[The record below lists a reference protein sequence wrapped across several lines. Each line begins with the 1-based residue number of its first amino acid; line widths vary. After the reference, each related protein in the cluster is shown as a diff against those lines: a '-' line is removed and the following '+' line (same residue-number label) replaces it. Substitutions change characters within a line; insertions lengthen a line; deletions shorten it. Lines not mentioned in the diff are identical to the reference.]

1 MQPLQNGRCTCP
13 EGDCGTKQFLDE
25 DRPEGCIH
33 CRTHS
38 SRLPQVSFVLPQ
50 RHNLSVQVT
59 GIRPECC
66 TKNILQAD
74 EICFRTIESQRNSLG
89 VLSGRHLCAGEDQ
102 GGDTS
107 TQPDGLAT
115 TDELGILDQLR
126 EERSRAETH
135 ARVLR
140 LQLQYQNNEDQCPT
154 NKIIEID
161 HANTTTI
168 EEDNDILLPMDCE
181 SPGEDDIDDT
191 SNWRSVTPCEVYS
204 ERPCSGT
211 STTASELGKTLP
223 TVCNELERTQL
234 VVSTSTTSQWTPHHH
249 EERRKN
255 TRHRDLCRRVGHRLG
270 CDISQDRDSRIL
282 VTGRKR
288 TVNQREGVE
297 NDIVCP
303 PTPCKRVRRFADQSL
318 LRQYH
323 GSEIRKEIRR
333 DSLPISTRTRS
344 SNLRAHS
351 KTQHT
356 SSVSTRTRSK
366 ECSSRL
372 LEQKKEAPLRME
384 TTSKVFQND
393 SSSMGASQT
402 GRLCNKRKHK
412 TTAFLESTTRP
423 TSRSTGCLQAEMD
436 KDRHVSTPTM
446 EADTQGDTED
456 TRGSSQV
463 SSSCDSQLAKSVLV
477 ATGLTQK
484 SSSTLDFSTQ
494 QTVVFDRMAIIRSY
508 QVEQALLDEDTINYL
523 QASNN
528 ISTHKNYDI
537 QWKRWATWCVN
548 QQPSQDPLEY
558 KPIRIV
564 EFLTQHKELSI
575 QQLNCMRSAIASVF
589 KVIHPEKPTIASNLF
604 VVQFFQAKRRKN
616 CRLPNSNQEI
626 YDLQSII
633 EMILDW
639 GTTDSLPLDK
649 LQQKSLLLVTMVTMW
664 RPRSDIGRLQYRD
677 VHFHYDITGTLVGTT
692 VIARSPKEIE
702 SKSSK
707 LGTLNNKDL
716 CPVYNL
722 WYFYESTKH
731 LRDHLTEDHTLFL
744 GNILE
749 TSDKIKSISPTTV
762 ANWIKHHLQ
771 QAGIDTTKFKA
782 HSLRSAASTAAI
794 SKGASIHS
802 VKMHANWSLNSD
814 TLEKYYY
821 KPRDQHQRGRILTT
835 KIFENATENR
845 TTSEVGVKPTAIVL
859 GTTHNGNVGETK
871 TENVVATRPWYRRWF
886 AI

>member
-1 MQPLQNGRCTCP
+1 MEALEDKDSSMEVEELFLDEEDSEIGNGHKPQPAVSHQPTNSLNPATEHSISSEAKYRKISEKTTENSENTKKSRNNSPLLHTRGWDSTRKQTSTLPSTMEEDRHPQLALVRYSGRIQDPIQFNTNPMDDKEIPLIHRRPTSSRQCSRFILELSGNRTFSYAGQQVSLTVLHNKKTEQDPTYFGLQKNQPVCSVQPLQNGRCTCP
-13 EGDCGTKQFLDE
+13 EGYCGTKRFLDE

-74 EICFRTIESQRNSLG
+74 EICFRTIENQRNSLG

-223 TVCNELERTQL
+223 TVYNELERTQL

-249 EERRKN
+249 EERRKD
-255 TRHRDLCRRVGHRLG
+255 TRHRDLCRRVGHWLG
-270 CDISQDRDSRIL
+270 CDISQDRNSRIL

-402 GRLCNKRKHK
+402 GRLCHKRKHK
-412 TTAFLESTTRP
+412 TTAFLESM
-423 TSRSTGCLQAEMD
+423 L
-436 KDRHVSTPTM
+436 
-446 EADTQGDTED
+446 
-456 TRGSSQV
+456 
-463 SSSCDSQLAKSVLV
+463 
-477 ATGLTQK
+477 
-484 SSSTLDFSTQ
+484 
-494 QTVVFDRMAIIRSY
+494 
-508 QVEQALLDEDTINYL
+508 YL
-523 QASNN
+523 S
-528 ISTHKNYDI
+528 
-537 QWKRWATWCVN
+537 
-548 QQPSQDPLEY
+548 
-558 KPIRIV
+558 
-564 EFLTQHKELSI
+564 FG
-575 QQLNCMRSAIASVF
+575 
-589 KVIHPEKPTIASNLF
+589 
-604 VVQFFQAKRRKN
+604 
-616 CRLPNSNQEI
+616 EI
-626 YDLQSII
+626 
-633 EMILDW
+633 
-639 GTTDSLPLDK
+639 
-649 LQQKSLLLVTMVTMW
+649 
-664 RPRSDIGRLQYRD
+664 
-677 VHFHYDITGTLVGTT
+677 
-692 VIARSPKEIE
+692 
-702 SKSSK
+702 
-707 LGTLNNKDL
+707 
-716 CPVYNL
+716 
-722 WYFYESTKH
+722 
-731 LRDHLTEDHTLFL
+731 
-744 GNILE
+744 
-749 TSDKIKSISPTTV
+749 
-762 ANWIKHHLQ
+762 
-771 QAGIDTTKFKA
+771 
-782 HSLRSAASTAAI
+782 
-794 SKGASIHS
+794 
-802 VKMHANWSLNSD
+802 
-814 TLEKYYY
+814 
-821 KPRDQHQRGRILTT
+821 
-835 KIFENATENR
+835 
-845 TTSEVGVKPTAIVL
+845 
-859 GTTHNGNVGETK
+859 
-871 TENVVATRPWYRRWF
+871 
-886 AI
+886 